1 MADGTKANRP
11 VEHALPS
18 EDHDPNDYSVMPRPE
33 YITSE
38 FSVLLPEGH
47 DPNDFSVIPRLG
59 HDPGKFSVMPPED
72 HDPNDYSVMPRPGY
86 TRIRDEQRRSEPGQ
100 Y

>member
-18 EDHDPNDYSVMPRPE
+18 EDHDPNDYSVMPRP
-33 YITSE
+33 
-38 FSVLLPEGH
+38 
-47 DPNDFSVIPRLG
+47 
-59 HDPGKFSVMPPED
+59 
-72 HDPNDYSVMPRPGY
+72 GY